1 MTGRLSP
8 PAVGF
13 IITQTVTLVLPKWG
27 KKKTKTA
34 IQWIFMVVLKHLK
47 NIIKDAA
54 SSAFHVLLGL
64 GARTSTDKAGPGQPR
79 EAAPGGASPGDHAL
93 CNLA

>member
-1 MTGRLSP
+1 
-8 PAVGF
+8 
-13 IITQTVTLVLPKWG
+13 
-27 KKKTKTA
+27 
-34 IQWIFMVVLKHLK
+34 MVVLKHLK

-79 EAAPGGASPGDHAL
+79 EAAPGGASPGTSL
-93 CNLA
+93 CAILPKSGATYVNTSSEQFEGPWLRAEIKAKRLAPH